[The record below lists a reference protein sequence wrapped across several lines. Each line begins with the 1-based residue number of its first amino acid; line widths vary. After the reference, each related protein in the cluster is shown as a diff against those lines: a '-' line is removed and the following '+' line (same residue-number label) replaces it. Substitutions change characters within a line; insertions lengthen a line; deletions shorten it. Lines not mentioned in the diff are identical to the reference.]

1 MKVLFVTNVNPFTAS
16 FGAEQRSY
24 VFLKSFIQNGCDV
37 DVAYVGETKEAKP
50 ECPLGVNIAFWND
63 GHHWQFSRLKNYL
76 RIATFKMYPSSY
88 ELESIIDG
96 LIDGNHYEYIACR
109 YIPTA
114 AFAGLFK
121 YAERLLLDIDDMP
134 EPAMAAQ
141 LKSDT
146 WYRKVY
152 HSDNVFI
159 NKNCKNILFIGL
171 MSFRPNFEG
180 MDHFITNCWNRILQT
195 VPNASLYIAGKGL
208 SEELKQ
214 KWMSYKNIH
223 PLGFIDNV
231 TEFYSQG
238 NIVIVPVYS
247 GAGTN
252 IKVIEALAFG
262 KATVITPFSTKG
274 YDAILENGKNTYI
287 ANTDEEYIGMVLKL
301 LNNDD
306 LTWEIAK
313 EGHAK
318 AVQFYSQE
326 SINRIVEK
334 IIKK

>member
-1 MKVLFVTNVNPFTAS
+1 MKILFVTNVNPFTAS

-24 VFLKSFIQNGCDV
+24 VFLKSFMQNGCEV

-50 ECPLGVNIAFWND
+50 KCPLGVNIVFWND
-63 GHHWQFSRLKNYL
+63 GHHWQFSSLKSYL

-88 ELESIIDG
+88 ELESIIDK
-96 LIDGNHYEYIACR
+96 LIDRNHYEYIACR

-152 HSDNVFI
+152 HKFMLRSIRHETNRWISKVKACFLPDKMQADLNHCLFLPNIPVYHSDDVFI

-180 MDHFITNCWNRILQT
+180 MDHFITNCWNQILQA
-195 VPNASLYIAGKGL
+195 VPNASLYIAGT
-208 SEELKQ
+208 EEVGSSHVVHKQQLLFLYKTYYQFPTEISLYCLRTLFYSILFSNTYKEVSNYRSKQLLVLLCHVSSNSHILKQ
-214 KWMSYKNIH
+214 
-223 PLGFIDNV
+223 
-231 TEFYSQG
+231 
-238 NIVIVPVYS
+238 
-247 GAGTN
+247 
-252 IKVIEALAFG
+252 
-262 KATVITPFSTKG
+262 
-274 YDAILENGKNTYI
+274 
-287 ANTDEEYIGMVLKL
+287 
-301 LNNDD
+301 
-306 LTWEIAK
+306 
-313 EGHAK
+313 
-318 AVQFYSQE
+318 
-326 SINRIVEK
+326 
-334 IIKK
+334 